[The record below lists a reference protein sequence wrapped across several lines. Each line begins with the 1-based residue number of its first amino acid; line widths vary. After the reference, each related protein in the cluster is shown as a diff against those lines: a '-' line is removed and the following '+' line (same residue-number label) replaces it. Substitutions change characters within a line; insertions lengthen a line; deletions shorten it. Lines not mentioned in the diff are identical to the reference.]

1 MVPLPIPATYTIK
14 TVFFVQYGKNSLHN
28 RSENSKRMFVADLGI
43 LIFLL
48 RVRYNHVV
56 YASRDDAKLC
66 TFLSSK

>member
-1 MVPLPIPATYTIK
+1 MDKKL
-14 TVFFVQYGKNSLHN
+14 SLHN
-28 RSENSKRMFVADLGI
+28 RSENTKRDVLADLGI

-66 TFLSSK
+66 AFLANDLTQGLSSGMLLAAQP